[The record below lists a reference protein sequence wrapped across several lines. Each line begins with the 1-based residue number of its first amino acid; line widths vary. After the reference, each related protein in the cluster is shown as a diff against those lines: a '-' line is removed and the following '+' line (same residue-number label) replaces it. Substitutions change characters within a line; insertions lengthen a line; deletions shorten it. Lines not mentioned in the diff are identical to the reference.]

1 MNATYQRRFRWL
13 LAVTLLLAGV
23 TVAGRAIAQDAPAA
37 DAPADAAAPA
47 ADGAAPAPA
56 ADAPAGD
63 AADETDAADTKETEP
78 QSTLSWLIHTS
89 GFIGL
94 FLLLISIY
102 FVALVIQLFGE
113 MRPKVAAP
121 PELLEQC
128 EALLAKRDYNGIYQ
142 TAKASTSDLGRM
154 IAAGLG
160 ALSSGL
166 PEAREAIDREG
177 EAATVQM
184 EKRIS
189 MLAVIG
195 SLGPMIGL
203 LGTLKGMISSFSE
216 IATGG
221 QQIDASRVAFGI
233 SEALVLTFE
242 GVFLSVPAIFF
253 YAYFKN
259 RVATLSVLIQN
270 AADAFLR
277 RVHASARGPAQPA
290 STTSP

>member
-1 MNATYQRRFRWL
+1 MNALLDRLVGWPLFRL
-13 LAVTLLLAGV
+13 LAIGLVLSIAAT
-23 TVAGRAIAQDAPAA
+23 AGRATAQDAEGEAAPAA
-37 DAPADAAAPA
+37 ETTEAAPADAEAGGDEAAEGEEAEAAP
-47 ADGAAPAPA
+47 
-56 ADAPAGD
+56 
-63 AADETDAADTKETEP
+63 ET
-78 QSTLSWLIHTS
+78 QNTLSWLIETS
-89 GFIGL
+89 GLIGL

-113 MRPKVAAP
+113 LRPKVVAP
-121 PELLEQC
+121 PELLEQS
-128 EALLAKRDYNGIYQ
+128 EALLAKKDYNGIYQ
-142 TAKASTSDLGRM
+142 TAKASPSDLGRM
-154 IAAGLG
+154 ISAGLG

-177 EAATVQM
+177 EVATVQM

-203 LGTLKGMISSFSE
+203 LGTLKGMIASFSV
-216 IATGG
+216 IATSGT
-221 QQIDASRVAFGI
+221 QLDASQVAGGI

-259 RVATLSVLIQN
+259 RVATLSVLSQN

-277 RVHASARGPAQPA
+277 RVHASARGGAPAA
-290 STTSP
+290 ATT

>member
-1 MNATYQRRFRWL
+1 MNARYQRRFRWL
-13 LAVTLLLAGV
+13 LAVTLLFVGIA
-23 TVAGRAIAQDAPAA
+23 TAARATAQDAEPAADTPAA
-37 DAPADAAAPA
+37 DAPAPDA
-47 ADGAAPAPA
+47 G
-56 ADAPAGD
+56 AGD
-63 AADETDAADTKETEP
+63 EAEETVAET
-78 QSTLSWLIHTS
+78 QSTLEWLIETS
-89 GFIGL
+89 GLIGL

-113 MRPKVAAP
+113 LRPKVVAP

-142 TAKASTSDLGRM
+142 TAKASPSDLGRM

-166 PEAREAIDREG
+166 GEAREAIDREG

-203 LGTLKGMISSFSE
+203 LGTLKGMISSFGE
-216 IATGG
+216 IANSG
-221 QQIDASRVAFGI
+221 QQIDASKVAFGI

-253 YAYFKN
+253 YAFFRN
-259 RVATLSVLIQN
+259 RVATLSVLTQN

-290 STTSP
+290 GTAST

>member
-1 MNATYQRRFRWL
+1 MNARYRRRFRWL
-13 LAVTLLLAGV
+13 MAITLLLAGV
-23 TVAGRAIAQDAPAA
+23 APAARAIAQDADAAAETPAA
-37 DAPADAAAPA
+37 DT
-47 ADGAAPAPA
+47 PAPA
-56 ADAPAGD
+56 ADAADAPTGD
-63 AADETDAADTKETEP
+63 EVTDDTKDTPPES
-78 QSTLSWLIHTS
+78 QSSLEWLIETS
-89 GFIGL
+89 GLIGL
-94 FLLLISIY
+94 VLLLISIY

-113 MRPKVAAP
+113 LRPKVIAP
-121 PELLEQC
+121 PELLEQG

-142 TAKASTSDLGRM
+142 TAKASPSDLGRM

-166 PEAREAIDREG
+166 GEAREAIDREG

-203 LGTLKGMISSFSE
+203 LGTLKGMIASFSV
-216 IATGG
+216 IAMS
-221 QQIDASRVAFGI
+221 DAQLKASEVAGGI

-242 GVFLSVPAIFF
+242 GVILSVPAIFF
-253 YAYFKN
+253 YAFFRN
-259 RVATLSVLIQN
+259 RVATLSVLAQN

-277 RVHASARGPAQPA
+277 RVHASARGPAQAAAGTA
-290 STTSP
+290 SS

>member
-1 MNATYQRRFRWL
+1 MNAPFERRLRWITPGWL
-13 LAVTLLLAGV
+13 TALAFTLVCVITA
-23 TVAGRAIAQDAPAA
+23 ARATAQD
-37 DAPADAAAPA
+37 
-47 ADGAAPAPA
+47 DGAAPAS
-56 ADAPAGD
+56 DAPAAETPAAGDEAAEGEAGETEGD
-63 AADETDAADTKETEP
+63 AAPET
-78 QSTLSWLIHTS
+78 QSTLTWLIETS
-89 GFIGL
+89 GLIGL

-113 MRPKVAAP
+113 LRAKVVAP

-142 TAKASTSDLGRM
+142 TAKASPSDLGRM

-177 EAATVQM
+177 EATTVQM

-203 LGTLKGMISSFSE
+203 LGTLKGMIASFSV
-216 IATGG
+216 IATSD
-221 QQIDASRVAFGI
+221 QQLKASEVAGGI

-242 GVFLSVPAIFF
+242 GVLLSVPAIFF

-259 RVATLSVLIQN
+259 RVATLSVLMQN

-277 RVHASARGPAQPA
+277 RVHASAHNRGAAAAPSA
-290 STTSP
+290 

>member
-1 MNATYQRRFRWL
+1 MNASLDRLVGRPVFRL
-13 LAVTLLLAGV
+13 LAIAFVLAIAG
-23 TVAGRAIAQDAPAA
+23 TAGRAAAQEAEGDAAAETPAA
-37 DAPADAAAPA
+37 EAAPA
-47 ADGAAPAPA
+47 ADDGGNAAGDGAAEGEEAEEAP
-56 ADAPAGD
+56 
-63 AADETDAADTKETEP
+63 ES
-78 QSTLSWLIHTS
+78 QNTLSWLIETS
-89 GFIGL
+89 GLIGL

-113 MRPKVAAP
+113 LRPKVVAP
-121 PELLEQC
+121 PELLEQG
-128 EALLAKRDYNGIYQ
+128 EALLAKKDYNGIYQ
-142 TAKASTSDLGRM
+142 TAKANPSDLGRM
-154 IAAGLG
+154 ISAGLG

-166 PEAREAIDREG
+166 NEAREAIDREG
-177 EAATVQM
+177 EVTTVHM

-203 LGTLKGMISSFSE
+203 LGTLKGMISSFSV
-216 IATGG
+216 IATSGT
-221 QQIDASRVAFGI
+221 QLDASQVADGI

-259 RVATLSVLIQN
+259 RVATLSVLTQN

-277 RVHASARGPAQPA
+277 RVHASARGGAPA
-290 STTSP
+290 TTA